1 MPGETRMVTRGAAFV
16 TLPKPFKHFFWIVFM
31 LNSCGALFIYCLE
44 YRPPPKSIDDLFN
57 RWSKMASNDHNSLLL
72 TAASTLCWAVW
83 ITRNEVVFDKCRPK
97 SLLQLLFRGTHW
109 LRQWARLQRCDD
121 RRDQLIIVGQ
131 HLETSALHF
140 FGSNGWLSN
149 RHIGLI

>member
-16 TLPKPFKHFFWIVFM
+16 TLPKPFNTFFWIVFM

-44 YRPPPKSIDDLFN
+44 YRPQSIDDLFN
-57 RWSKMASNDHNSLLL
+57 RWTKMASKDHNSLLL
-72 TAASTLCWAVW
+72 TAASALCWAVW

-97 SLLQLLFRGTHW
+97 SLLQLLFKGTHW

-121 RRDQLIIVGQ
+121 RRDQLVLAGQ
-131 HLETSALHF
+131 HLEKSALHF